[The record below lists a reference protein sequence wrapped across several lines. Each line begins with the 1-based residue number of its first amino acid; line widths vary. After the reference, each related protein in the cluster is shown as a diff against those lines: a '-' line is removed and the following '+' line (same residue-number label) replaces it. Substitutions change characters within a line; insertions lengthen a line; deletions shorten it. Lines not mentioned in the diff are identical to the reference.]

1 MKTRKIIALALA
13 LILCLGLFAGCT
25 PANTDDNTPV
35 ETTPDGK
42 VDYKNVEF
50 MVAWWGADA
59 RHNYTMEALEAFDK
73 QFTNL
78 TTSVVYSGWGDYFS
92 TVIDIPMAGGN
103 PPDVFQI
110 TFDKIPAY
118 AAAGK
123 LMKLDDYIKSGAI
136 NTTNVEESSIQMG
149 AYNGNVYG
157 IATGVSTSVY
167 AYSNTDALK
176 AGVTLS
182 RTPTLDEVVA
192 AAKKMYSYNGKKIY
206 IEFTDYVRM
215 RGASYYNEDGTAV
228 GFSAQVLADWWAF
241 EKKAIAEG
249 WFIGPKDGIDS
260 YQTGVIEGKVWFL
273 PIAANQVVSLEDK
286 AKLDIEWIAVPSAEN
301 KAASFSQPN
310 TLWVV
315 SSSCK
320 NPELAV
326 ALLNFFTHDEA
337 YFDLGGIDRGIPISS
352 AIREYLDPTLD
363 DAAKLQIT
371 ILDELSSAG
380 AFGPMPASSVNDSKA
395 KQELTDYNQLNKY
408 GKIADADMLA
418 TAQEAIDAMNSVLN

>member
-1 MKTRKIIALALA
+1 MKTRRIVCLALT
-13 LILCLGLFAGCT
+13 LVLCLGLFVGCG
-25 PANTDDNTPV
+25 PATNEDVPLD
-35 ETTPDGK
+35 TTPEGN
-42 VDYKNVEF
+42 VDYKNAKF

-59 RHNYTMEALEAFDK
+59 RHNYTMEALETFDEK
-73 QFTNL
+73 FTNL
-78 TTSVVYSGWGDYFS
+78 KTSVVYSGWSDYFS

-123 LMKLDDYIKSGAI
+123 LMKLDSYIESGAI
-136 NTTNVEESSIQMG
+136 DTTNVDESTIQMG
-149 AYNGNVYG
+149 AYGDYVYG

-192 AAKKMYSYNGKKIY
+192 AAKKVYAYNGKKIY

-228 GFSAQVLADWWAF
+228 GFSAQILADWWAF

-249 WFIGPKDGIDS
+249 WFVGPKDGIDS
-260 YQTGVIEGKVWFL
+260 ASNGVIEGKVWLL
-273 PIAANQVVSLEDK
+273 PVSANQVISLEDK
-286 AKLDIEWIAVPSAEN
+286 ANLDIEWMAVPSVEN

-320 NPELAV
+320 YPELAV
-326 ALLNFFTHDEA
+326 ALLNFFTHDKA

-352 AIREYLDPTLD
+352 SIREYLEPTLED
-363 DAAKLQIT
+363 DAKLQIT
-371 ILDELSSAG
+371 ILSELTDAG

-408 GKIADADMLA
+408 GKIADADMLD
-418 TAQEAIDAMNSVLN
+418 TAQEAIDAMNSVLQ

>member
-1 MKTRKIIALALA
+1 MKSRKIISLFLV
-13 LILCLGLFAGCT
+13 LILCLGLFAGCGST
-25 PANTDDNTPV
+25 GPV
-35 ETTPDGK
+35 ENGPEISEDGTA
-42 VDYKNVEF
+42 DYKNVEF
-50 MVAWWGADA
+50 MVAWWGSDA
-59 RHNYTMEALEAFDK
+59 RHNYTMEALEEFDK

-78 TTSVVYSGWGDYFS
+78 RTSVVYSGWGDYFS

-123 LMKLDDYIKSGAI
+123 LLKLDNYIKNGDI
-136 NTTNVEESSIQMG
+136 NTTNVEDSSIQMG

-176 AGVTLS
+176 AGVTIS
-182 RTPTLDEVVA
+182 KTPTLDEVVA
-192 AAKKMYSYNGKKIY
+192 AAKTMYQYNGKKIY

-228 GFSAQVLADWWAF
+228 GFSAQILADWWAF
-241 EKKAIAEG
+241 EKQAIAEG

-260 YQTGVIEGKVWFL
+260 ASTGVIEGKVWFL
-273 PIAANQVVSLEDK
+273 PMSANQLISLESQ
-286 AKLDIEWIAVPSAEN
+286 ANLDIEWIAVPSVEN
-301 KAASFSQPN
+301 KTASFSQPN

-315 SSSCK
+315 SSSCA
-320 NPELAV
+320 NPELAI
-326 ALLNFFTHDEA
+326 ALLNFFTHDKA
-337 YFDLGGIDRGIPISS
+337 YFDLAGIDRGIPVSS
-352 AIREYLDPTLD
+352 AIREYLEPTLD

-371 ILDELSSAG
+371 ILSELSAAG

-408 GKIADADMLA
+408 GRIDDADMLA
-418 TAQEAIDAMNSVLN
+418 TAQEAIDAMNSVLK

>member
-1 MKTRKIIALALA
+1 MKLRKIISFALA
-13 LILCLGLFAGCT
+13 LILCLGLFAGCG
-25 PANTDDNTPV
+25 PANSGDNGPEISDDGTA
-35 ETTPDGK
+35 
-42 VDYKNVEF
+42 DYKNVEF
-50 MVAWWGADA
+50 MVAWWGSDA
-59 RHNYTMEALEAFDK
+59 RHNYTMEALEEFDK
-73 QFTNL
+73 QFLNL
-78 TTSVVYSGWGDYFS
+78 RTSVVYSGWGDYFS

-123 LMKLDDYIKSGAI
+123 LMKLDDYIKNGDI
-136 NTTNVEESSIQMG
+136 NTTNVEDSSIQMG

-176 AGVTLS
+176 AGITLS

-192 AAKKMYSYNGKKIY
+192 AAKKMYNYNGKKIY

-228 GFSAQVLADWWAF
+228 GFSAQILADWWAF
-241 EKKAIAEG
+241 EKQAIAEG

-273 PIAANQVVSLEDK
+273 PIAANQVISLEDK
-286 AKLDIEWIAVPSAEN
+286 ANLDIEWIAVPSAEN

-315 SSSCK
+315 SSSCQ

-326 ALLNFFTHDEA
+326 ALLDFFTNNEA

-352 AIREYLDPTLD
+352 AITDYLEPTLD

-371 ILDELSSAG
+371 ILSELSAAG

-418 TAQEAIDAMNSVLN
+418 TAQEAIDAMNSVLK